1 MEKHSDLIRKLL
13 GRLEDEADFIILDSA
28 CVDSYSDAEELANM
42 ADASVIVVRQ
52 NHSEVK
58 DIDEA
63 VKALGGREN
72 VIGCVFNDAGK
83 SGLGANTAGKAYG
96 Y

>member
-1 MEKHSDLIRKLL
+1 
-13 GRLEDEADFIILDSA
+13 
-28 CVDSYSDAEELANM
+28 M

-63 VKALGGREN
+63 VSALGGKEH
-72 VIGCVFNDAGK
+72 VIGCIFNDAGK
-83 SGLGANTAGKAYG
+83 SGLGANAAGKAYG